1 MDSAEQIQRDRLLRG
16 AVLAGDERAWR
27 TWYEETYDD
36 LYAYVLW
43 RCGGNKDQTEDVV
56 QEIWLTAVR
65 RVRKFDPRRGSF
77 LAWLR
82 GIAANVLRN
91 HFRRLRPARRLQS
104 LDEEPSATD
113 STEVQRTERER
124 AHAVATTLA
133 ALPGRHEDVLRAK
146 YLDGA
151 SVQQIARSSGQTQ
164 KAVESLLTRAR
175 QSFREQYGKLTVDRE
190 DGAPLKKGHSTLL

>member
-43 RCGGNKDQTEDVV
+43 RCGGIKDQTEDVV
-56 QEIWLTAVR
+56 QETWLTAVG

-77 LAWLR
+77 LAWMR
-82 GIAANVLRN
+82 GIAANLLRN
-91 HFRRLRPARRLQS
+91 HFRRIRPDRRLQP
-104 LDEEPSATD
+104 LDEDPSATD
-113 STEVQRTERER
+113 STEVQRIERER
-124 AHAVATTLA
+124 AQAVASTLA
-133 ALPGRHEDVLRAK
+133 ALPGRHETVLRAK

-151 SVQQIARSSGQTQ
+151 TVQEIARSSGQTQ

-190 DGAPLKKGHSTLL
+190 GGSPLSYREPQT